1 MLNIDLKIEN
11 AIATITFNL
20 VKQKVN
26 KLSFEVL
33 SELNTL
39 LDDLKDI
46 DTLEAIVIDSAKPN
60 IFVAGADIKEIESF
74 KNEQDVYSHIIKGD
88 RIFEK
93 LESFDIPTIAYINGA
108 CMGGGL
114 ELALACEYRVAT
126 TGAKTKLA
134 FPEIKLGFFP
144 GLGGTQRAPKV
155 IGLVNSLDMILT
167 GKSLDS
173 KKALKIGL
181 VDEIFDDGQKE
192 FKLSNFVQRA
202 IDGKIK
208 KKQPTF
214 INKFL
219 ESNWLTQELVYYK
232 TLKSIEK
239 KVNRDFNAPYMALEV
254 VKQTFN
260 KTYEIGIE
268 IEARAFSKLAATKE
282 SKYMIELFFMFE
294 KFNKGFTKTDKP
306 ISNVTVIGNG
316 VMGKGIIWLFT
327 KFLNEVRVKVRK
339 IEQVNSIISSVAK
352 LYNSSIRRRSMTK
365 NQVEFK
371 LNKLSYTDKYE
382 GMQNIELA
390 LEAIIEDERAK
401 KDTFNALEEVLDKD
415 SIIATNTSS
424 ISIEKLS
431 SELKNKKNFVGV
443 HFFNPVNMMPLVE
456 IIPSSHTSKKT
467 INRVT
472 ELLASCGK
480 TPIVVGDCAGFIV
493 NRILLPYLNE
503 AAFILQE
510 GSSVKKIDKIL
521 KEFGMPMGP
530 FTLADTVGID
540 IGYKVS
546 KILNNAYGER
556 MPIAPLIN
564 RVYKDLELLGAKSG
578 KGFYI
583 HKGKSKK
590 VNEEVTE
597 PYNTNRQF
605 SDEQIIQ
612 RCMYIMINEAS
623 RCLEEGVVQD
633 TQIINFALIAGAGF
647 PPYKGGILNYANDV
661 GLENVL
667 NSLNELKGRYGK
679 RFEASSLLKKLV
691 KEKKDFKTGGELWIS

>member
-1 MLNIDLKIEN
+1 MANLNLNIEN
-11 AIATITFNL
+11 AIATITFDL
-20 VKQKVN
+20 AKLRVN

-33 SELNTL
+33 EELDAI
-39 LDDLKDI
+39 LDDLKKI
-46 DTLEAIVIDSAKPN
+46 DSLEAIVIDSAKPN
-60 IFVAGADIKEIESF
+60 IFVAGADIKEIEAF
-74 KNEQDVYSHIIKGD
+74 KTEDEVHSHIKKGNK
-88 RIFEK
+88 IFEK
-93 LESFDIPTIAYINGA
+93 LESFEVPTIAYINGA

-114 ELALACEYRVAT
+114 ELALACKYRVAT
-126 TGAKTKLA
+126 TSAKTKLA

-144 GLGGTQRAPKV
+144 GLGGTQRAPKL
-155 IGLVNSLDMILT
+155 IGLVNALDMILT
-167 GKSLDS
+167 GKNLDA
-173 KKALKIGL
+173 KKALRIGL

-192 FKLSNFVQRA
+192 FKLSDFIQRT
-202 IDGKIK
+202 IDKKIK
-208 KKQPTF
+208 RKPLSF
-214 INKFL
+214 MNKL
-219 ESNWLTQELVYYK
+219 LQSNWITQELVFYK

-239 KVNRDFNAPYMALEV
+239 KVNREFNAPYMALEV
-254 VKQTFN
+254 IKQTFN
-260 KTYEIGIE
+260 KSYEDGIK
-268 IEARAFSKLAATKE
+268 IEARAFSILAATKE

-294 KFNKGFTKTDKP
+294 KFNKAFKKTEKP
-306 ISNVTVIGNG
+306 ISNVSVIGNG

-327 KFLNEVRVKVRK
+327 KFLNEVRIKVRK

-352 LYNSSIRRRSMTK
+352 LYDSSIRRKSMTK

-371 LNKLSYTDKYE
+371 LNKLSYTDKYD
-382 GMQNIELA
+382 GMKNVELA
-390 LEAIIEDERAK
+390 LEAIVEDERAK
-401 KDTFNALEEVLDKD
+401 KDTFNALEKVLDKD

-431 SELKNKKNFVGV
+431 NELKNKKNFVGV

-472 ELLASCGK
+472 ELLVSCGK

-503 AAFILQE
+503 AAFILEE
-510 GSSVKKIDKIL
+510 GSSVKKIDKLL
-521 KEFGMPMGP
+521 KNFGMPMGP

-546 KILNNAYGER
+546 KILNEAYGDR

-564 RVYKDLELLGAKSG
+564 RVYNDLKLLGAKSG

-583 HKGKSKK
+583 HQGKSKK
-590 VNEEVTE
+590 VNEKVTE
-597 PYNTNRQF
+597 PYNLNRQF
-605 SDEQIIQ
+605 SDEHIIQ
-612 RCMYIMINEAS
+612 RCIYIMINEAS
-623 RCLEEGVVQD
+623 RCLEEGVVEDAQV
-633 TQIINFALIAGAGF
+633 INFALIAGAGF

-667 NSLNELKGRYGK
+667 NSLNDFKSKYGK
-679 RFEASSLLKKLV
+679 RFEASDLLKRLV
-691 KEKKDFKTGGELWIS
+691 KEKKDFKTGEELWKH

>member
-1 MLNIDLKIEN
+1 MANLDLQIEN
-11 AIATITFNL
+11 GIATITFNL
-20 VKQKVN
+20 VKEKVN
-26 KLSFEVL
+26 KLSFKVL
-33 SELNTL
+33 NELDKTL
-39 LDDLKDI
+39 NEIKEI
-46 DTLEAIVIDSAKPN
+46 NSIEALVIDSSKEN
-60 IFVAGADIKEIESF
+60 IFIAGADIKEIEAF
-74 KNEQDVYSHIIKGD
+74 KTEEEVYSQIIKGD
-88 RIFEK
+88 KIFEK
-93 LESFDIPTIAYINGA
+93 LENLPFPTIAYINGA

-114 ELALACEYRVAT
+114 ELALACDYRVAT
-126 TGAKTKLA
+126 TNVKTKLA

-155 IGLVNSLDMILT
+155 IGLINSLDMILT
-167 GKSLDS
+167 GKNLDA
-173 KKALKIGL
+173 KKALRVGL
-181 VDEIFDDGQKE
+181 VDEIFDNGQKK
-192 FKLSNFVQRA
+192 FKLLAFIQKA
-202 IDGKIK
+202 IDKKIK
-208 KKQPTF
+208 RKKLGF
-214 INKFL
+214 INNL
-219 ESNWLTQELVYYK
+219 LQSNWLTKEIVYYK
-232 TLKSIEK
+232 TLKTIEK

-254 VKQTFN
+254 IKQTFD
-260 KTYEIGIE
+260 KEYEEGIE
-268 IEARAFSKLAATKE
+268 IEARAFSKLASTKE

-294 KFNKGFTKTDKP
+294 KFNKAFTKTDKP

-339 IEQVNSIISSVAK
+339 LEQVSSIIKSVAK
-352 LYNSSIRRRSMTK
+352 LYDSSLRRRSMTK

-371 LNKLSYTDKYE
+371 LNKISYTDKYN

-390 LEAIIEDERAK
+390 LEAIIEDEKAK
-401 KDTFNALEEVLDKD
+401 KDTFSELEKVLDKD

-431 SELKNKKNFVGV
+431 SELVNKKNFVGV

-456 IIPSSHTSKKT
+456 IIPASKTSKKT

-472 ELLASCGK
+472 ELLVSCGK

-503 AAFILQE
+503 AAFILEE
-510 GSSVKKIDKIL
+510 GSHVKKIDKVL

-546 KILNNAYGER
+546 KILNDAYGDR
-556 MPIAPLIN
+556 MPIAPIVK
-564 RVYKDLELLGAKSG
+564 RVYEDLKLLGVKSG

-583 HKGKSKK
+583 HKGKLKK
-590 VNEEVTE
+590 VNYEVSE
-597 PYNTNRQF
+597 PFNMNRQF

-612 RCMYIMINEAS
+612 RCIYIMINEAS
-623 RCLEEGVVQD
+623 RCLEEGVVEDAQV
-633 TQIINFALIAGAGF
+633 INFALIAGAGF

-667 NSLNELKGRYGK
+667 NNLNNLKARYGK
-679 RFEASSLLKKLV
+679 RFEPSDLLKKLV
-691 KEKKDFKTGGELWIS
+691 KEKKDFKTGEELWKL